1 MASAVCSPVASSQL
15 ESIRQELNVNS
26 ERAKQLFAGL
36 SDAQLLEKP
45 PSGGWSVA
53 ECVAHLNLATEEFYK
68 RGSLE
73 LKDVPKS
80 AGRLHADF
88 VGKLLAWVLE
98 PPYRIK
104 TKTMPF
110 ATPTKIDASSVL
122 PEFLAIQSKLQ
133 QKLNESEGQA
143 IDKVKI
149 ASPFGEKISYNLY
162 SFFLITT
169 AHQRRHLWQ
178 AEQLRKTFK

>member
-1 MASAVCSPVASSQL
+1 MASAVSSPVASSQL

-26 ERAKQLFAGL
+26 ERARQLFAGL
-36 SDAQLLEKP
+36 SDPQLLEKP
-45 PSGGWSVA
+45 PSGGWSLA

-73 LKDVPKS
+73 LKGLPKS
-80 AGRLHADF
+80 AGRLRADF
-88 VGKLLAWVLE
+88 IGKLLAWALE
-98 PPYRIK
+98 PPYRMKMK
-104 TKTMPF
+104 TSPF
-110 ATPTKIDASSVL
+110 AMPAQVNASSVL
-122 PEFLAIQSKLQ
+122 PEYLAIQTKLQ
-133 QKLNESEGQA
+133 QKLNECEGLA

-169 AHQRRHLWQ
+169 SHQRRHLWQ
-178 AEQLRKTFK
+178 AEQVRKTL